1 MAKSF
6 RVRQVSYQWVCI
18 ILVLALAIVWLCLDS
33 KNYWGLLGLLA
44 PLGLTL
50 DQLLTRIQVRDNGD
64 VWLRRGFTGVARFH
78 GISKLIYRKKAWKS
92 QQIVLRHTKGHA
104 TLDPKDRKE
113 FIAYM
118 KEANPMMDYV
128 EE

>member
-6 RVRQVSYQWVCI
+6 RVRQISYQWIFI

-33 KNYWGLLGLLA
+33 KNYWGLLGLVA
-44 PLGLTL
+44 PFGLVI
-50 DQLLTRIQVRDNGD
+50 DQMLTRIQIRDNGD

-104 TLDPKDRKE
+104 TLDPKDRKA
-113 FIAYM
+113 FIACL
-118 KEANPMMDYV
+118 KEANPMMEYV

>member
-6 RVRQVSYQWVCI
+6 RVRQISYQLVSLI
-18 ILVLALAIVWLCLDS
+18 VVLALAIVWLCLDS
-33 KNYWGLLGLLA
+33 ENYWGLLGLLG

-50 DQLLTRIQVRDNGD
+50 DQLLSRIQIRDNGD

-104 TLDPKDRKE
+104 TLDPKDRKA
-113 FIAYM
+113 FIDAM
-118 KEANPMMDYV
+118 KEANPMMEYV

>member
-6 RVRQVSYQWVCI
+6 RVRQISYQWVFLI
-18 ILVLALAIVWLCLDS
+18 VVLALAIVWLCLDS
-33 KNYWGLLGLLA
+33 ENYWGLLGLLG

-50 DQLLTRIQVRDNGD
+50 DQLLSCIQIRDNGD

-104 TLDPKDRKE
+104 THDPKDRQA
-113 FIAYM
+113 FISTM
-118 KEANPMMDYV
+118 KEATPMM
-128 EE
+128 E